1 MEQRKF
7 RKIPSLDFRY
17 EVSRDGI
24 VRNVKSKKIK
34 KQQITSNGWVFA
46 FYKVNKTNPLYPRTI
61 KLLHQIVMECWGGK
75 QPSQEHSIDHIDCD
89 TKNNNISN
97 LRWKK
102 P

>member
-1 MEQRKF
+1 MEKY

-17 EVSRDGI
+17 EVSKSGV
-24 VRNVKSKKIK
+24 VRNVKSKKIVV
-34 KQQITSNGWVFA
+34 QNITANA
-46 FYKVNKTNPLYPRTI
+46 YMYATYKVNKTNPLYPRTT

-75 QPSQEHSIDHIDCD
+75 QPSKEHSIDHIDCD
-89 TKNNNISN
+89 TRNNNISN